1 VPAIHYR
8 KNASLFTFFFPFVSG
23 APSPN
28 LFLPFISYGALTS
41 SFLRPPSPLQ
51 WRSSAMMKLMK
62 WREWRM
68 EVLSLPKS
76 ASICPLNPPR
86 RTFLLHPSGMV
97 HHLCC
102 EPTFHDLS
110 VAAIEVDEAQLVEA
124 PPVEDL
130 LGWALSVEASSAC
143 WPLPPQ
149 LLVAWARLGLVLS
162 VEALLPGEALPA
174 CTHLLP

>member
-1 VPAIHYR
+1 
-8 KNASLFTFFFPFVSG
+8 
-23 APSPN
+23 
-28 LFLPFISYGALTS
+28 
-41 SFLRPPSPLQ
+41 
-51 WRSSAMMKLMK
+51 MMKLMK

-124 PPVEDL
+124 SPVEDL

-174 CTHLLP
+174 CTHLPP